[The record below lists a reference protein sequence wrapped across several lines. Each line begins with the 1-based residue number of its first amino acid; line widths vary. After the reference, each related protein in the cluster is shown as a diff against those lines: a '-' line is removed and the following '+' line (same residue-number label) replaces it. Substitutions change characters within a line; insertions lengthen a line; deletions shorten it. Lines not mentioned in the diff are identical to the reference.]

1 MIDKFENR
9 VVFNNTFFSADTFPS
24 QDELNAYYKNKY
36 YQESLSLNYQQ
47 SYDQSELDNFNLKIK
62 IRLIII
68 EKFLTNLHGKK
79 LIDIGCGEGFFMK
92 EAMNKGLSVQG
103 IDFSSQGVLK
113 NNPDL
118 MGKVTQGDIFSI
130 MDKMHSENNLFDVV
144 ILNNILEHVIDPLDL
159 LKKSHNLMNKNGIIL
174 ITVPNDFS
182 DFQVKLLHD
191 KKIDHKYWVKLPDHL
206 HYFNYKNLIEVLR
219 NSEFETIEMISDF
232 PIEWFLANDESNYVI
247 ERDKGKNAHLAR
259 NYIETFINEF
269 QDWDKVIKF
278 WASLA
283 ELGLGRNISIFARKQ
298 KN

>member
-1 MIDKFENR
+1 MIDKSENR
-9 VVFNNTFFSADTFPS
+9 VVYNNSFFSADMFPN
-24 QDELNAYYKNKY
+24 QEELNSYYKNKY

-47 SYDQSELDNFNLKIK
+47 SYDQSELNNFNLKIK
-62 IRLIII
+62 IRLIIL
-68 EKFLTNLHGKK
+68 EKFLANLHGKK
-79 LIDIGCGEGFFMK
+79 LIDVGCGEGFFMK
-92 EAMNKGLSVQG
+92 EAMSKGLSVQG

-118 MGKVTQGDIFSI
+118 IGKVTQGDIFSI
-130 MDKMHSENNLFDVV
+130 MDKLHRENNLFDVV

-159 LKKSHNLMNKNGIIL
+159 LKKSHNLMNKNGVIL

-182 DFQVKLLHD
+182 DFQVKLLQD
-191 KKIDHKYWVKLPDHL
+191 KKIDHEYWVKLPDHL

-219 NSEFETIEMISDF
+219 KSDFETIEMISDF

-247 ERDKGKNAHLAR
+247 GRDKGKNAHLSR

-269 QDWDKVIKF
+269 QDWEKVIKF